1 MKNFKKI
8 IFLSIGIIII
18 VIYLVYNYSKDNASE
33 ILEENIY
40 IETSN
45 ETKEKNKIILHITG
59 EVNSPGIIEIEEGS
73 RLANAIEAAGGLT
86 ENADINKINLAY
98 VVKDGQKINIP
109 NVNSV
114 DTSSYI
120 TEDIGENII
129 IEDIN
134 SNTNLVNI
142 NTATQTE
149 LETLTGIGPS
159 TALKIIKYREENG
172 KFTTIEDIKNVPGI
186 GDSKFESI
194 KEEICVWANSYL
206 FSCFTLIKLL

>member
-18 VIYLVYNYSKDNASE
+18 VVCLAYNYSKNNSNE
-33 ILEENIY
+33 IIEEDVY
-40 IETSN
+40 IETSS
-45 ETKEKNKIILHITG
+45 EIEEKNKIMLHITG
-59 EVNSPGIIEIEEGS
+59 EVNSPGIIEIEEGA
-73 RLANAIEAAGGLT
+73 RLADAIEAAGGLT

-120 TEDIGENII
+120 TDNIGENII

-172 KFTTIEDIKNVPGI
+172 KFKAIEDIKNVPGI
-186 GDSKFESI
+186 GDSKFEAI
-194 KEEICVWANSYL
+194 KDEICV
-206 FSCFTLIKLL
+206 

>member
-59 EVNSPGIIEIEEGS
+59 EVNFPGIIEIEEGS

-194 KEEICVWANSYL
+194 KEEICV
-206 FSCFTLIKLL
+206 